1 MPRPLNSVK
10 SDISGYKALGHLD
23 AGFGQVTPGDL
34 SNLPVVGPYTIGSAG
49 ALSSQSELIP
59 LSYTP
64 APSSMIGSPL
74 TSPQI
79 AALSYANQQYFGGS
93 SMPIHTTAQSWF
105 STNWEWL
112 ALGGLVGLVLL
123 SLGGRR
129 R

>member
-1 MPRPLNSVK
+1 MARPLNFVK
-10 SDISGYKALGHLD
+10 PDIAGYKALGHG
-23 AGFGQVTPGDL
+23 GFGQVTPGDL
-34 SNLPVVGPYTIGSAG
+34 ANLPVVGPYTIGSAG

-93 SMPIHTTAQSWF
+93 SMPVQSTSQAWF
-105 STNWEWL
+105 STNWTWI
-112 ALGGLVGLVLL
+112 ALGGLVGLILL
-123 SLGGRR
+123 SVSGGRR